1 METILT
7 NFQWAHLAP
16 LLPGWEGTN
25 SKHGR
30 DNRQF
35 VEAEFWLARDGARWR
50 ALHKERG
57 NWHTMYKHSAG
68 LPQACGNARSKPYR
82 TKLLCTCSWST
93 QPRCERT
100 STRAG
105 RTKKHRKPSGTAAAG
120 QRVRC
125 IWTVTPAAHRPS
137 SRPGASAG
145 YPWAYEAA
153 RYAQRHLVERLF
165 TRLKQFRRVA
175 SRYSEL
181 DRHFLAFIHL
191 AATVPQLRN
200 C

>member
-125 IWTVTPAAHRPS
+125 IWTVTPAAHRLHPALARAPGTPGHTKRPAMLSATWSNGFSPAS
-137 SRPGASAG
+137 SSSAA
-145 YPWAYEAA
+145 W
-153 RYAQRHLVERLF
+153 
-165 TRLKQFRRVA
+165 
-175 SRYSEL
+175 
-181 DRHFLAFIHL
+181 L
-191 AATVPQLRN
+191 AATASWIGIFWLLFT
-200 C
+200 